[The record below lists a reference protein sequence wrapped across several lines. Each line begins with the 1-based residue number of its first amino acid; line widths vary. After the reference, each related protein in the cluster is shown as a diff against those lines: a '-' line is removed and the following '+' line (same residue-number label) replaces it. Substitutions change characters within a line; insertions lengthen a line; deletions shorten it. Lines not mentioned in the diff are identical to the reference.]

1 MITAG
6 IGINIAFLIAV
17 SFIWLM
23 IIYQIVMTV
32 AGSIHRTK
40 SGDLTALLLEAD
52 GPLPPASILIPA
64 RNEEMVIEGTLDAM
78 RKLHYPGGR
87 LEFVVIDDG
96 STDRTADIVTRI
108 ADTDRRVK
116 LIRLKKKRKG
126 RGKASTLNSALK
138 GELNDIIAV
147 FDADN
152 RPEPESLKILVR
164 RLMADDRLAAVLG
177 KIRTINRDRNL
188 LTRFINMETLA
199 FQWIIQA
206 GRCAFF
212 GVSILPGTNFV
223 IRKQVLDKCDGW
235 DEKAMTED
243 TELSI
248 RIYERGWKIDFA
260 PEAISWEEE
269 PETFQTWLRQRTRW
283 VLGNFYVL
291 RKFFFSAWK
300 FENKFVVLQILYFMV
315 LYYLFLIS
323 ILLSHVMFLSYVAG
337 FMRVLIPGP
346 YTTVWACAVILFIGE
361 LYLVASYEDEH
372 RVSTLGLAALMY
384 VTYCQAWLIVVF
396 RALWH
401 EHVLQEGTRWDKT
414 VRFGK

>member
-6 IGINIAFLIAV
+6 IGIKIAFLIAV

-23 IIYQIVMTV
+23 IIYQIVMTI
-32 AGSIHRTK
+32 AGYIHRIK
-40 SGDLTALLLEAD
+40 SFNLTAVLLEA
-52 GPLPPASILIPA
+52 GGSLPPVSIIIPA
-64 RNEEMVIEGTLDAM
+64 RNEEAVIEGTLDVM
-78 RKLHYPGGR
+78 RELHYPPGQ

-96 STDRTADIVTRI
+96 STDRTAEIVTSI
-108 ADTDRRVK
+108 ADADGRVK
-116 LIRLKKKRKG
+116 LIRLKKKRRG
-126 RGKASTLNSALK
+126 RGKAGVLNSALK
-138 GELNDIIAV
+138 SELNDIIAV
-147 FDADN
+147 YDADN
-152 RPEPESLKILVR
+152 RPEPESLEILVR
-164 RLMADDRLAAVLG
+164 RLMADDTLGAVLG
-177 KIRTINRDRNL
+177 KIRTINRDRNI

-223 IRKQVLDKCDGW
+223 IRKQVLTECNGW
-235 DEKAMTED
+235 DEKAITED
-243 TELSI
+243 AELSI
-248 RIYERGWKIDFA
+248 HIYERGWKIDFA
-260 PEAISWEEE
+260 LEAVSWEEE
-269 PETFQTWLRQRTRW
+269 PESFRVWLRQRTRW

-300 FENKFVVLQILYFMV
+300 FENKFVVLQVLYFMV

-323 ILLSHVMFLSYVAG
+323 ILLSHAVFLSYVAG
-337 FMRVLIPGP
+337 FMRVLMPGP
-346 YTTVWACAVILFIGE
+346 YTTVWACAVILFIAE

-372 RVSTLGLAALMY
+372 RLSALGLAALMY
-384 VTYCQAWLIVVF
+384 VTYCQAWLIVVI

-401 EHVLQEGTRWDKT
+401 EHVLQEGMRWDKT

>member
-6 IGINIAFLIAV
+6 IGIKIAFLIAV

-23 IIYQIVMTV
+23 IIYQIVMTI
-32 AGSIHRTK
+32 ASYFHRIK
-40 SGDLTALLLEAD
+40 SGGLTAVLIEA
-52 GPLPPASILIPA
+52 GGQLPPVSVIIPA

-78 RKLHYPGGR
+78 RKLRYPGGR
-87 LEFVVIDDG
+87 LEFLVIDDG
-96 STDRTADIVTRI
+96 STDKTAKIVTRI
-108 ADTDRRVK
+108 ADVDRRVK
-116 LIRLKKKRKG
+116 LVRLRKKRQG
-126 RGKASTLNSALK
+126 RGKAGTLNNSLK
-138 GELNDIIAV
+138 SELNDIIAV

-152 RPEPESLKILVR
+152 RPEPESLEILVR

-206 GRCAFF
+206 GRCALF

-223 IRKQVLDKCDGW
+223 IRKQVLAECKGW
-235 DEKAMTED
+235 DEKAITED

-248 RIYERGWKIDFA
+248 RIYERGWNIDFA
-260 PEAISWEEE
+260 PEAVSWEEE
-269 PETFQTWLRQRTRW
+269 PESFRIWLRQRTRW

-300 FENKFVVLQILYFMV
+300 FENKFVVLQVLYLMV

-323 ILLSHVMFLSYVAG
+323 ILLSHVIFLSYVAG
-337 FMRVLIPGP
+337 LMRVLIPGP
-346 YTTVWACAVILFIGE
+346 YTAVWACAVILFIAE

-372 RVSTLGLAALMY
+372 RLSALGLAALMY

-396 RALWH
+396 RSLWH
-401 EHVLQEGTRWDKT
+401 EYVLQEGTRWDKT